1 MTTTTQTGR
10 ILKLL
15 QSKGSVTN
23 IQLNGIC
30 YRYGAR
36 LLELR
41 KEGHD
46 ILTIY
51 EKPGVYRYFYRGQ
64 AEPSYEDVVRA

>member
-1 MTTTTQTGR
+1 MTGTSQTGR

-15 QSKGSVTN
+15 KRKGSVTN
-23 IQLNGIC
+23 VELNKVC
-30 YRYGAR
+30 FRYAAR
-36 LLELR
+36 LHELR
-41 KEGHD
+41 REGHD

-64 AEPSYEDVVRA
+64 AS